1 MSQKTEITPEVFQF
15 MPGDRES
22 LQVKVTLP
30 QEKIEIIDR
39 ICASSGNDPG
49 ELINILHEVQHQ
61 FGYLPAEVQEVIAHN
76 LKVSVAHV
84 YGVVTFYTY
93 FTMIPKGE

>member
-22 LQVKVTLP
+22 LQLRLTLP

-39 ICASSGNDPG
+39 IWCIVGNDPA
-49 ELINILHEVQHQ
+49 N
-61 FGYLPAEVQEVIAHN
+61 
-76 LKVSVAHV
+76 
-84 YGVVTFYTY
+84 
-93 FTMIPKGE
+93 